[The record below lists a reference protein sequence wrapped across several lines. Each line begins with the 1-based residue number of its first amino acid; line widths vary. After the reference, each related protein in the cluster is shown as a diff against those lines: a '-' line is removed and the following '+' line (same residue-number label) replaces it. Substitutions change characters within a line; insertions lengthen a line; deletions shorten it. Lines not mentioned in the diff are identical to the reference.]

1 MLGLL
6 NLFYSEVFKLTL
18 TMISCMTA
26 PNVLKKLINYY
37 SYFISRKYQD
47 LQYALET
54 ITRDQNIQAGLV
66 QNQQQD

>member
-1 MLGLL
+1 
-6 NLFYSEVFKLTL
+6 
-18 TMISCMTA
+18 MISCMTA
-26 PNVLKKLINYY
+26 PNVLIKLINYY
-37 SYFISRKYQD
+37 SYFFSRKYQD